1 MGGTEP
7 SGRKIIRSELK
18 EGLLKP
24 GHKGLV
30 AHYKAF
36 DFYSGRRGEQI
47 DRMRTAVRKLETIQ
61 VENDSSSD

>member
-47 DRMRTAVRKLETIQ
+47 DLSKEMT
-61 VENDSSSD
+61 